1 MRVPN
6 IAVLDSLLQ
15 KSASIFDV
23 PEETEEKELQSWMAP
38 PSFLASPNRFG
49 MAALKSKDL
58 KGTQKKEIDLWHN
71 WNNNGRKT
79 EDLQPLYQSLKPVVN
94 KAISNWAG
102 RVPVPTSAIQAE
114 MNKQFVNA
122 VKTFQP
128 GKSALNTWVTNNL
141 RKGGRFIKNYQNIG
155 RIPENQID
163 KIEPYKKAKMELYD
177 KLGHEPDTHAIAEHM
192 GVAVRKIQ
200 QLEKENRQDLAAS
213 KFNDGDP
220 AEVLAPKELEALSLI
235 QYDLTP
241 EQRIVYEHTFG
252 MGGKKM
258 LKPGEIATQTGI
270 HASKVSRIRTML
282 KNKVLEAMELV

>member
-1 MRVPN
+1 MRLPN
-6 IAVLDSLLQ
+6 VGVLDSLLQ
-15 KSASIFDV
+15 KRAGLYDISG
-23 PEETEEKELQSWMAP
+23 PKPPKQPWMTP
-38 PSFLASPNRFG
+38 PSAGL
-49 MAALKSKDL
+49 KDL
-58 KGTQKKEIDLWHN
+58 KGTQKKEVDLWHQ
-71 WNNNGRKT
+71 WNDNGRT
-79 EDLQPLYQSLKPVVN
+79 PEDLAPIYQSMKPVVN

-122 VKTFQP
+122 IKTFQP

-163 KIEPYKKAKMELYD
+163 KIEPYKKAKQELYD
-177 KLGHEPDTHAIAEHM
+177 KLGYEPDTASIAQHM
-192 GVAVRKIQ
+192 GMPTRKIQ

-213 KFNDGDP
+213 KFNEGDP
-220 AEVLAPKELEALSLI
+220 AEILAPKELEALSLI

-252 MGGKKM
+252 MNGKKM
-258 LKPGEIATQTGI
+258 LKPGEIASKTGI
-270 HASKVSRIRTML
+270 HASKVSRIRKLL
-282 KNKVLEAMELV
+282 KDKVLEAMEVV

>member
-1 MRVPN
+1 MPN
-6 IAVLDSLLQ
+6 LAVLDSLLQ
-15 KSASIFDV
+15 KRADLFDFSA
-23 PEETEEKELQSWMAP
+23 PEEEEGKQLQSWMTP
-38 PSFLASPNRFG
+38 PSFISSASRFG
-49 MAALKSKDL
+49 MASKPKDL

-71 WNNNGRKT
+71 WNNNGRKSD
-79 EDLQPLYQSLKPVVN
+79 DLKPLYQSLKPVVN
-94 KAISNWAG
+94 KAVSNWAG

-114 MNKQFVNA
+114 MHKQFVNA
-122 VKTFQP
+122 IKTFQP

-141 RKGGRFIKNYQNIG
+141 RKGGRFIKNYQNLG

-192 GVAVRKIQ
+192 GVPVRKIH

-213 KFNDGDP
+213 IFSEGDP
-220 AEVLAPKELEALSLI
+220 AQVLAPKELEALSLI

-258 LKPGEIATQTGI
+258 LKPGEIAAQTGI
-270 HASKVSRIRTML
+270 HASKVSRIRKIL
-282 KNKVLEAMELV
+282 KDKVLDAMELV